1 MSHLSATKCFRTAIS
16 MKFAASPVGMLAVH
30 QRLAVST
37 SAQMHFWGMQIAPP
51 DTTAPS
57 HDCCRTA
64 GSLAATP
71 PEGDNSGQGGD
82 YFSGAQLG
90 LG

>member
-1 MSHLSATKCFRTAIS
+1 
-16 MKFAASPVGMLAVH
+16 
-30 QRLAVST
+30 
-37 SAQMHFWGMQIAPP
+37 MHFWGMQIAPP

-57 HDCCRTA
+57 HDCCRAA
-64 GSLAATP
+64 GSLAATA